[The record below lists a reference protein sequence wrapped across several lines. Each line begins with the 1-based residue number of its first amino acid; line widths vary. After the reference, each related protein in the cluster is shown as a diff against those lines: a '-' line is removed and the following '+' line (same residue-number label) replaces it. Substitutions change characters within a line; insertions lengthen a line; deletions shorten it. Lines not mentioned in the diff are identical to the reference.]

1 MNRVKKFVKF
11 VRTHWPLELS
21 VSLFLA
27 VSLLLL
33 FVQLRTLVGGYSQE
47 ERLVEVATN
56 SFPNLLDNI
65 LYWPYYLLVYALRF
79 VVTDGILAARIISAS
94 LAFLATFN
102 ILLIINRWFSTE
114 LAIVGATV
122 FVSCSWLLQ
131 IGRVGT
137 PQIMGIA
144 VLLSIFTG
152 MLWLIYRPKKI
163 LPSIFTGVALVFG
176 MFVPFIPLLIL
187 AGLLLAV
194 FKERNLL
201 KVVPIWLWALIGI
214 GIISIILLYVFG
226 GLKNYGQTSKILG
239 IPDDLPNL
247 HTLLV
252 NLRSS
257 LAAIFWYAPAN
268 PAQWV
273 GNLPLLDI
281 FGVVMVTLGVYHHE
295 RTSSDRRSLILF
307 GSTLII
313 LLMTALSG
321 GINSPGFS
329 LLLPLVALFIIS
341 GLYEFLNLWRKVF
354 PVNPIAKILSVM
366 VVAILVSVSSYYQLS
381 RYFIAWSNSPQTRDI
396 YSVNIK

>member
-1 MNRVKKFVKF
+1 MKKFVKF

-152 MLWLIYRPKKI
+152 MLWLI
-163 LPSIFTGVALVFG
+163 
-176 MFVPFIPLLIL
+176 
-187 AGLLLAV
+187 
-194 FKERNLL
+194 
-201 KVVPIWLWALIGI
+201 
-214 GIISIILLYVFG
+214 
-226 GLKNYGQTSKILG
+226 
-239 IPDDLPNL
+239 
-247 HTLLV
+247 
-252 NLRSS
+252 
-257 LAAIFWYAPAN
+257 
-268 PAQWV
+268 
-273 GNLPLLDI
+273 
-281 FGVVMVTLGVYHHE
+281 
-295 RTSSDRRSLILF
+295 
-307 GSTLII
+307 
-313 LLMTALSG
+313 
-321 GINSPGFS
+321 
-329 LLLPLVALFIIS
+329 
-341 GLYEFLNLWRKVF
+341 
-354 PVNPIAKILSVM
+354 
-366 VVAILVSVSSYYQLS
+366 
-381 RYFIAWSNSPQTRDI
+381 
-396 YSVNIK
+396 